1 MIIFYNSVKRNTL
14 GGLFLVNKSAF
25 YFSLCTAKSLYAFL
39 RITKLSS
46 GTSIIGRIVLKI
58 CPNFLKESNKY
69 IDTKIN
75 VTGTNGKTTTSGL
88 ISHLLS
94 KSGHSVVNNAK
105 GANMLTGV
113 VNALSVALNPFTQT
127 DFSVIESDEAYL
139 AKIYDKFEADYL
151 VVTNLFRDQLDRY
164 GELATTKKLIQEGID
179 KKPALTLLLNAD
191 DPLVASFE
199 GKNKIYY
206 GVENI
211 NYANEKICPP
221 CGGNVAER
229 QRGVSSTEEAFN
241 CPCGRALKYEKKFFA
256 QQGHYYC
263 ECGYRRPEPKYKA
276 YVTLYNDHSVLKIN
290 GIDYEVPLVGLFN
303 AYNALAAI
311 ALALELGIKD
321 IDKNLNTFRVA
332 FGRSEV
338 KYLNGKRTLIQ
349 LIKNPIGANEVLKTV
364 DKNSNLL
371 IIINDN
377 YADGRDV
384 SWLWDA
390 EFERIGVN
398 RHEIVVSGTRAE
410 DMALRLKYAEVKN
423 IKVIPDIKKAVE
435 YIGKSADN
443 SITILPTYTALLKI
457 NKLKELKG

>member
-1 MIIFYNSVKRNTL
+1 MIIFYNILKGNTL
-14 GGLFLVNKSAF
+14 GGLFLVAKPDF
-25 YFSLCTAKSLYAFL
+25 YFSLLTAKAAYSTLQA
-39 RITKLSS
+39 TKLSS
-46 GTSIIGRIVLKI
+46 GTSIIGRIVLKL
-58 CPNFLKESNKY
+58 CPNFLAECNKY
-69 IDTKIN
+69 IGTKIN

-88 ISHLLS
+88 ISHLINA
-94 KSGHSVVNNAK
+94 SGASVINNAM

-113 VNALSVALNPFTQT
+113 VNALSVSLNPFKST
-127 DFSVIESDEAYL
+127 DYSVIESDEAYL
-139 AKIYDKFEADYL
+139 AKIYDKFDADYL

-164 GELATTKKLIQEGID
+164 GELATTKRLIQEGID
-179 KKPALTLLLNAD
+179 KKPDLTLLLNAD

-206 GVENI
+206 GIENVY
-211 NYANEKICPP
+211 YADETLKSKSN
-221 CGGNVAER
+221 
-229 QRGVSSTEEAFN
+229 TEEAFN
-241 CPCGRALKYEKKFFA
+241 CPCGKALKYEKKFFA

-263 ECGYRRPEPKYKA
+263 DCGYRRPEPKYKA
-276 YVTLYNDHSVLKIN
+276 DVMLYKDHSEIKLN
-290 GIDYEVPLVGLFN
+290 GINYVIPLVGLFN

-311 ALALELGIKD
+311 ALALEVGIKD
-321 IDKNLNTFRVA
+321 IEKNLQSFKVA

-338 KYLNGKRTLIQ
+338 KYLNRKYTLIQ

-364 DKNSNLL
+364 DKDSNLL

-390 EFERIGVN
+390 EFEEVRVN

-410 DMALRLKYAEVKN
+410 DMALRLKYAGVEK
-423 IKVIPDIKKAVE
+423 IKIIPDIKKAVE

-443 SITILPTYTALLKI
+443 SITILPTYTALLRI
-457 NKLKELKG
+457 NKLKELEKQCF